1 MAATA
6 PAIVIV
12 REFAKSLRQH
22 RWIVLAS
29 VLGCTTLA
37 ILGVLARSATWTA
50 SQALLVRDE
59 AVGQQARPGRF
70 DDSES
75 MKTAQETIQEI
86 ARNHEVVAAALR
98 AVGPPAGYRDSER
111 WPSRDDVD
119 DAIDAI
125 SVNAPRGAEFG
136 RTEVIYLS
144 VKSNQ
149 RERAVT
155 FTTAVCDQ
163 LESRLQQVRNMQADS
178 MFDELARSLDLA
190 QTDLNQA
197 TENLERMEREIG
209 SDLGELRALNDS
221 SAGDGSLQAT
231 LNQIGN
237 ELRQAQNE
245 LDAHDQL
252 KRLLLSAQEN
262 PDRLLAA
269 PNRLFISQPGL
280 RRLREGLVDSQL
292 RMAEL
297 SGTMS
302 DQHPRVLAAQ
312 EAEREVRADL
322 HAELAVALRGVEAE
336 LRLGVKRIDSL
347 SDQKRHIE
355 QRLNQLA
362 GLRARYQNLVEDVE
376 QRAKIVDK
384 CKQELADARASGA
397 SAKSTSLISRLD
409 EPLAS
414 NRPLGP
420 SNAMILMIGV
430 GGGMAC
436 GIGLVFLLTP
446 FSYTQRRR
454 WTDLLPFGR
463 RAADRSSDHGPPEPV
478 KGRRA
483 TDVQPTERQ
492 ANYGRRASDLAEQPS
507 AKPLASPSTAPSDSA
522 ELETGVTSS
531 LLQCLTKL
539 DQRGGGPRA

>member
-1 MAATA
+1 MVATA
-6 PAIVIV
+6 PAIVIF

-22 RWIVLAS
+22 RWIVVAS
-29 VLGCTTLA
+29 VLVCTTLA
-37 ILGVLARSATWTA
+37 IVGVLTRSATWTA

-86 ARNHEVVAAALR
+86 ARNHEVVTEALR
-98 AVGPPAGYRDSER
+98 AMGPPAGYRDSER

-119 DAIDAI
+119 DAINAI

-144 VKSNQ
+144 VKSNE

-163 LESRLQQVRNMQADS
+163 LESRLQQVRNLKAAS

-190 QTDLNQA
+190 QTDLNKA
-197 TENLERMEREIG
+197 TESLAAMEREIG

-221 SAGDGSLQAT
+221 AAGDSSLQVT

-269 PNRLFISQPGL
+269 PNRLFASQPGL
-280 RRLREGLVDSQL
+280 RRLREGLVESQL

-302 DQHPRVLAAQ
+302 ERHPRVLAAQ

-322 HAELAVALRGVEAE
+322 HAELAVALRAVEAE
-336 LRLGVKRIDSL
+336 LRLGVKRSEL
-347 SDQKRHIE
+347 LRDQKEHIE

-420 SNAMILMIGV
+420 SNALILVVGV

-446 FSYTQRRR
+446 FSYTRRRR
-454 WTDLLPFGR
+454 WADYLPFGR
-463 RAADRSSDHGPPEPV
+463 RATDRSPDQRSPGPSP
-478 KGRRA
+478 GRRA
-483 TDVQPTERQ
+483 TDVQPTEQQ
-492 ANYGRRASDLAEQPS
+492 ATYGRRATDVAEQPVATPQAPASAGPSTS
-507 AKPLASPSTAPSDSA
+507 AK
-522 ELETGVTSS
+522 LETEGTSS
-531 LLQCLTKL
+531 LLQCLTRL
-539 DQRGGGPRA
+539 QQRGGGPDA